1 VRAPRRCWVAMAA
14 MLASAAQASFAGGEP
29 VVTLDDSGATA
40 LVVRTFDAPQFT
52 TQRYAY
58 ALAGKLRAQTIRL
71 RSMTETG
78 APVAAVVVASGERSL
93 QHIPD
98 SSFAAGAAAAAP
110 VQIGVS
116 NDADAFDIACD
127 DRTAVV
133 VGANSATPVALVDL
147 VAQAETATIGYTGK
161 LGRSVA
167 VSEDGTQALVVL
179 DDQGVSAAGVIRR
192 VLISPGGLADAGEFL
207 AFGASY
213 ISRVHYAPG
222 GKFGVAVVGG
232 SGSELVSFTVPG
244 LVRTSSV
251 SLAGGVGNAVV
262 FNAAGDRVY
271 VRSGR
276 RDVKDAV
283 EAFTF
288 DAATGQIGQ
297 TALWRSDAI
306 AGFNGVVYQT
316 PMAIT
321 EDGRYLIA
329 GDEDV
334 GGHSPAPHLTSID
347 AVTGSVTD
355 YAALSTGAKPF
366 IVATKRR
373 CKSVVP
379 VQTAVEYRHATF
391 GHYFATSIADEIA
404 KLDSGTFPGW
414 SRTGK
419 QFNVY
424 PSGTAGTTPTCRFFS
439 TAFGAK
445 SSHFYATSG
454 GECATV
460 KSNPSWLFE
469 GEVFATSSP
478 AADGTCPSSAAPL
491 YRLYNNGLGGAPNH
505 RYTTDPAVRTQMMS
519 EGWVP
524 EGAGPG
530 VVACVPP

>member
-1 VRAPRRCWVAMAA
+1 MSTMRRCGFAMAA
-14 MLASAAQASFAGGEP
+14 MLASAAHASFTGGEP
-29 VVTLDDSGATA
+29 VATLDNSGATS
-40 LVVRTFDAPQFT
+40 LVVRTFDAPKFT
-52 TQRYAY
+52 TQRYDY
-58 ALAGKLRAQTIRL
+58 ALTGKLRAQTIRI
-71 RSMTETG
+71 RSATESG
-78 APVAAVVVASGERSL
+78 VPVVAVVVASGERSL
-93 QHIPD
+93 RHVPEN
-98 SSFAAGAAAAAP
+98 SFATGATAAVP
-110 VQIGVS
+110 SQIGVS
-116 NDADAFDIACD
+116 NDADSFDIACD
-127 DRTAVV
+127 GRTAVV
-133 VGANSATPVALVDL
+133 VGANSATPVSLVDL
-147 VAQAETATIGYTGK
+147 AAQAETATIGYTGK

-167 VSEDGTQALVVL
+167 VSEDATQALVVL
-179 DDQGVSAAGVIRR
+179 DDQGVSSAGVIRR
-192 VLISPGGLADAGEFL
+192 LLISQGGLADAGEFL

-222 GKFGVAVVGG
+222 GKFGVAVVG
-232 SGSELVSFTVPG
+232 SGASELVSFTIPG

-251 SLAGGVGNAVV
+251 SLGGGVGNAVV
-262 FNAAGDRVY
+262 FNAAADRVY

-297 TALWRSDAI
+297 SPLWRSDTI

-316 PMAIT
+316 PMAIS
-321 EDGRYLIA
+321 EDGRYLVA

-347 AVTGSVTD
+347 AATGAVTD
-355 YAALSTGAKPF
+355 YAALSPGAKPF

-379 VQTAVEYRHATF
+379 VQTAVEFRHATF
-391 GHYFATSIADEIA
+391 GHYFATSISDEIA
-404 KLDSGTFPGW
+404 KLDNGTFAGW

-424 PSGTAGTTPTCRFFS
+424 PPGTAGTTPTCRFFS

-445 SSHFYATSG
+445 SSHFYATSS

-469 GEVFATSSP
+469 GEVFNTSAP
-478 AADGTCPSSAAPL
+478 AADGGCASSATPL
-491 YRLYNNGLGGAPNH
+491 YRVYNNGLGGAPNH
-505 RYTTDPAVRTQMMS
+505 RYTTDPAVRAQMMG

-524 EGAGPG
+524 EGSGQG